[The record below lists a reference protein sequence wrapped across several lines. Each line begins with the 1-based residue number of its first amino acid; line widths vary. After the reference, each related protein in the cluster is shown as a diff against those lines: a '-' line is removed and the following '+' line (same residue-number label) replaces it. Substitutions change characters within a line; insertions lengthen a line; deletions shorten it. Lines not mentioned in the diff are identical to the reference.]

1 MAEPEPTQPDQ
12 AHLLRAIELANRCP
26 PSRTAFSVGA
36 LIVCRDG
43 VTLATGYS
51 REQDPHDHAEETALA
66 KLRVDDSP
74 RLQEATIYSSLE
86 PCSTR
91 ASRPRSCTDLI
102 LATPIRRVVFA
113 WREPDLFADGQ
124 GAELLRAAGCQVI
137 EVARLA
143 HLVRRINAHLLGG
156 TV

>member
-1 MAEPEPTQPDQ
+1 MVEPEPSQLDQ
-12 AHLLRAIELANRCP
+12 AHLLRAIELGKRCP

-36 LIVCRDG
+36 LIVCRNG

-51 REQDPHDHAEETALA
+51 REQDPREHAEEAALA
-66 KLRVDDSP
+66 KLCVDEP
-74 RLQEATIYSSLE
+74 GRLQDATIYSSLE

-124 GAELLRAAGCQVI
+124 GAELLNAAGCQVI
-137 EVARLA
+137 EVTQLA
-143 HLVRRINAHLLGG
+143 HLVRRANAHLLGH
-156 TV
+156 